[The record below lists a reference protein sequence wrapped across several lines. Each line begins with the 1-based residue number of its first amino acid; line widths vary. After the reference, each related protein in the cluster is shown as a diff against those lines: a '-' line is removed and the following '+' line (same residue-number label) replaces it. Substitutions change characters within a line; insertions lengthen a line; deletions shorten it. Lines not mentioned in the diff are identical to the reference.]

1 MARVKLKDSGVL
13 FDEENHTYLLGDKY
27 LSGITG
33 MLQRQFFPNE
43 FEGIPK
49 DVIDAAAQYGTDV
62 HHSCEDF
69 DFSWINDGTV
79 EVQDYIQICKENN
92 LTHECS
98 EYTVTDGSDWASRID
113 KVYRVSDDTFDI
125 GDIKTYGV
133 MTADK
138 LAKAKWQLSI
148 YAYLFELQNK
158 KAKVNRL
165 FIIHLRNKQKKDGT
179 FDHISEIIFINRIP
193 SEICMDLLATD
204 LRGEQFA
211 NPYDIPEEISSQETE
226 IRELMETK
234 SAVEER
240 LATIKADILSKMES
254 LDVRTWATQTM
265 RLTRKL
271 PSTRASFNAAL
282 FKQEHP
288 DLDYAPYER
297 RALPEAGHRQCAGD
311 VRGVPAPRV

>member
-13 FDEENHTYLLGDKY
+13 FDEEQHTYLLGDKY

-33 MLQRQFFPNE
+33 TLQRQFFPNE

-69 DFSWINDGTV
+69 DFSWINDGTQ

-297 RALPEAGHRQCAGD
+297 VSQVASSLTITI
-311 VRGVPAPRV
+311 

>member
-13 FDEENHTYLLGDKY
+13 FDEEQHTYLFGDKY

-297 RALPEAGHRQCAGD
+297 VSQVASSLTITI
-311 VRGVPAPRV
+311 

>member
-1 MARVKLKDSGVL
+1 MASAKRIELKDSGVL

-69 DFSWINDGTV
+69 DFSWINDGTQ

-92 LTHECS
+92 LTHESS
-98 EYTVTDGSDWASRID
+98 EYTVCDGSDWASRID

-165 FIIHLRNKQKKDGT
+165 FIIHLRNKQKMDGT

-193 SEICMDLLATD
+193 SEICKDLLATD

-211 NPYDIPEEISSQETE
+211 NPFDIPEEISSQEAE

-240 LATIKADILSKMES
+240 LAAIKANILSKMES
-254 LDVRTWATQTM
+254 LDVRSWVTDTM

-282 FKQEHP
+282 FKAEHP
-288 DLDYAPYER
+288 DLDYTPYER
-297 RALPEAGHRQCAGD
+297 VSQVAGSLMITI
-311 VRGVPAPRV
+311 

>member
-33 MLQRQFFPNE
+33 MLQRQMYSNE

-69 DFSWINDGTV
+69 DFSWINDGTQ

-297 RALPEAGHRQCAGD
+297 VSQVASSLTITI
-311 VRGVPAPRV
+311 

>member
-113 KVYRVSDDTFDI
+113 KVYRVD
-125 GDIKTYGV
+125 
-133 MTADK
+133 
-138 LAKAKWQLSI
+138 
-148 YAYLFELQNK
+148 
-158 KAKVNRL
+158 
-165 FIIHLRNKQKKDGT
+165 
-179 FDHISEIIFINRIP
+179 
-193 SEICMDLLATD
+193 C
-204 LRGEQFA
+204 
-211 NPYDIPEEISSQETE
+211 
-226 IRELMETK
+226 
-234 SAVEER
+234 
-240 LATIKADILSKMES
+240 
-254 LDVRTWATQTM
+254 
-265 RLTRKL
+265 
-271 PSTRASFNAAL
+271 
-282 FKQEHP
+282 
-288 DLDYAPYER
+288 
-297 RALPEAGHRQCAGD
+297 
-311 VRGVPAPRV
+311 

>member
-13 FDEENHTYLLGDKY
+13 FDEEQHTYLLGDKY

-204 LRGEQFA
+204 LMGEQFA
-211 NPYDIPEEISSQETE
+211 NPYDIPEEISSQEAE

-297 RALPEAGHRQCAGD
+297 VSQVASSLTITI
-311 VRGVPAPRV
+311 

>member
-1 MARVKLKDSGVL
+1 MATAKRIELKDSAVW
-13 FDEENHTYLLGDKY
+13 FDEEQHTYLLGDKY
-27 LSGITG
+27 LSGITV
-33 MLQRQFFPNE
+33 MLQRQFFPYE

-49 DVIDAAAQYGTDV
+49 HIVDEAAAYGTDV

-69 DFSWINDGTV
+69 DHAWINDGTV
-79 EVQDYIQICKENN
+79 EVQDYIQICKDNN

-138 LAKAKWQLSI
+138 LSKAKWQLSI

-193 SEICMDLLATD
+193 SEICKDLLDTD

-211 NPYDIPEEISSQETE
+211 DPYDIPEEISSQETE
-226 IRELMETK
+226 IRKLMETK

-240 LATIKADILSKMES
+240 LAEIKTDILSKMES

-265 RLTRKL
+265 KITRKL

-297 RALPEAGHRQCAGD
+297 VSQVAGSLTITI
-311 VRGVPAPRV
+311 

>member
-33 MLQRQFFPNE
+33 MLQRQMYSNE

-179 FDHISEIIFINRIP
+179 FDHICEIIFINRIP
-193 SEICMDLLATD
+193 GEICKDLLDTD
-204 LRGEQFA
+204 LRGEQFV

-297 RALPEAGHRQCAGD
+297 VSQVASSLTITI
-311 VRGVPAPRV
+311 

>member
-1 MARVKLKDSGVL
+1 MTTKKIELVDSGVL
-13 FDEENHTYLLGDKY
+13 FDEENHTYLLGNKY

-49 DVIDAAAQYGTDV
+49 NVLDEAAAYGTDV

-69 DFSWINDGTV
+69 DYSWINDGTV

-98 EYTVTDGSDWASRID
+98 EYTITDGENWASRID

-125 GDIKTYGV
+125 GDIKTYGI

-179 FDHISEIIFINRIP
+179 FDHISEIISINRIP

-211 NPYDIPEEISSQETE
+211 NPYDIPEDISSQEAE

-234 SAVEER
+234 SAVEDR

-254 LDVRTWATQTM
+254 LDVKTWATNTM

-271 PSTRASFNAAL
+271 PSTRASFNSSL
-282 FKQEHP
+282 FKADHP
-288 DLDYAPYER
+288 DLDYTPYER
-297 RALPEAGHRQCAGD
+297 VSQVSGSLMITF
-311 VRGVPAPRV
+311 

>member
-13 FDEENHTYLLGDKY
+13 FDEEQHTYLLGDKY

-69 DFSWINDGTV
+69 DFSWINDGTQ

-148 YAYLFELQNK
+148 YAFLFELQNK

-193 SEICMDLLATD
+193 SEICKDLLDTD
-204 LRGEQFA
+204 LRGEQFV
-211 NPYDIPEEISSQETE
+211 NPYDIPEEVSSQETE

-240 LATIKADILSKMES
+240 LAEIKADILSKMES

-271 PSTRASFNAAL
+271 PSTRASFNTAL

-297 RALPEAGHRQCAGD
+297 VSQVASSLTITI
-311 VRGVPAPRV
+311 